1 MKLFFAILFILF
13 GMGIGFGIAKWH
25 DKNYRDQRR
34 WDWSDYEDGG

>member
-25 DKNYRDQRR
+25 DENYRDPWG
-34 WDWSDYEDGG
+34 WD